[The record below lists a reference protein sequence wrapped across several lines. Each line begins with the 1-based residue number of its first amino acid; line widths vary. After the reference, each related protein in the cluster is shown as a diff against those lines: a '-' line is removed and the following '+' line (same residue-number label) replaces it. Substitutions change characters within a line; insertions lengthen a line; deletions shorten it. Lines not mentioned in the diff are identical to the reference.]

1 MEWMHPT
8 SLEVGQSSTCRPDHE
23 VHARGTI
30 PDVVFIVECRFIRT
44 DLTSGTSRVWSRVN
58 ARVSTSTQDLD
69 RQVDALQAMGI
80 DPARIYLDKKS
91 GSTVERPGLRA
102 VTGYARA
109 GDVIVVHTLD
119 RLGRTVRDTLNLI
132 HELAER
138 GVGVRNLA
146 DPIKVGLRE
155 PGRSDGPARGSAI
168 SSICANGADLHGC
181 SQGKP
186 NTRHERISSK

>member
-1 MEWMHPT
+1 
-8 SLEVGQSSTCRPDHE
+8 
-23 VHARGTI
+23 
-30 PDVVFIVECRFIRT
+30 
-44 DLTSGTSRVWSRVN
+44 
-58 ARVSTSTQDLD
+58 
-69 RQVDALQAMGI
+69 MGI
-80 DPARIYLDKKS
+80 DPARTYLDKKS

-168 SSICANGADLHGC
+168 SSICANGADLHGGAAKV
-181 SQGKP
+181 SPIPAMSG
-186 NTRHERISSK
+186 S